1 MEGIEIFFVVATL
14 IIAPYLVWDAL
25 EDRKN
30 A

>member
-14 IIAPYLVWDAL
+14 IAGPYLVWDAL
-25 EDRKN
+25 RDRG